1 MQPINYIE
9 DGTDKIEVLK
19 GTLNT
24 NRTQLLKKDDLV
36 SFSANI
42 TFTADEPIQQHE
54 VILKIPIEFCSNKE
68 FVSVGVDIVDNSNN
82 RSSGRI
88 LVYNN
93 GKVALQHKVSN
104 NLLKNIAFTI
114 TYLIG

>member
-36 SFSANI
+36 SFSAYLDFSAEEEI
-42 TFTADEPIQQHE
+42 KQHE
-54 VILKIPIEFCSNKE
+54 NILKIPREFCSNKE
-68 FVSVGVDIVDNSNN
+68 FVSVGVDIIDNSNN

-88 LVYNN
+88 LVYN
-93 GKVALQHKVSN
+93 GQVALQHKVSN

>member
-36 SFSANI
+36 SFSAYLDFSAEEEI
-42 TFTADEPIQQHE
+42 EQHE
-54 VILKIPIEFCSNKE
+54 NILKIPSKYCPEKE
-68 FVSVGVDIVDNSNN
+68 FIATSLDTIGQDNN
-82 RSSGRI
+82 RNVGRI
-88 LVYNN
+88 LIYKT
-93 GKVALQHKVSN
+93 GYVAIQHKVSN
-104 NLLKNIAFTI
+104 NLLKSIVFTI